1 MKAWMIREVCKTED
15 CCNCCPL
22 NAKYEVDVRC
32 QRVKDKYGNY
42 PDKVT
47 GFNLIDLLEDKEE
60 Y

>member
-1 MKAWMIREVCKTED
+1 MIREVCKTED